1 MITDQP
7 GRIFTVFVFGPLLF
21 LKGLNY
27 NDYILIFLGL
37 LITFYD
43 LFWLI
48 KYPSKKYML
57 SQSY

>member
-7 GRIFTVFVFGPLLF
+7 GRIFAVFVFGPILF

-27 NDYILIFLGL
+27 KDLLLIFLGL
-37 LITFYD
+37 LITLYD

-48 KYPSKKYML
+48 YYPSKKFINF
-57 SQSY
+57 S

>member
-7 GRIFTVFVFGPLLF
+7 GRIFAVLVFGPILF

-27 NDYILIFLGL
+27 KDFLLIFLGL

-48 KYPSKKYML
+48 YYPSKKIVNF
-57 SQSY
+57 S

>member
-7 GRIFTVFVFGPLLF
+7 GRIFAVFVFGPLLF

-48 KYPSKKYML
+48 KYPSKKIFL
-57 SQSY
+57 